1 MQKQMSKIFIEVRSI
16 SCAIYLVSSTSLI
29 LTMNLK
35 CYLCGSSFGDLKI
48 ITNHFKE
55 KHFIKD
61 NTCNLKCVVNHKNF
75 ICKKEFKTFKG
86 LQKHVKECLKKQVAI
101 TNQKHDVNNI
111 VQVFRIK

>member
-1 MQKQMSKIFIEVRSI
+1 MQMSKIFVKVGSI
-16 SCAIYLVSSTSLI
+16 SCAVHLDSSISLVLI
-29 LTMNLK
+29 MSLK
-35 CYLCGSSFGDLKI
+35 CFLCGSFFSDLKI

-61 NTCNLKCVVNHKNF
+61 NTCNLKCVVDHKNF
-75 ICKKEFKTFKG
+75 VCKKEFKTFKG

-101 TNQKHDVNNI
+101 TNQKHDINNT